1 MKGFLKLVFWLLPIA
16 WSISSAAQQDY
27 DREQYAAYLEQ
38 EITEL
43 ERLYEKEAKYLRRFL
58 KKEQAGDSASTDS
71 LQHKEPPAGNGK
83 VDSLKKI
90 RAYLTRL
97 DAATND
103 LPADLSAYRDRIDH
117 LEQLAGQNASVRG
130 SIESGLEKLRSSG
143 DNHAYHH
150 LLKQYAILNSRLD
163 FWKQKIREPDETE
176 QELLAY
182 LQGDPSWNGLFQK
195 ERQEGLRSS
204 GDMQGMSIE
213 ELERMGFQTKRMV
226 RQELESR
233 FGTEQMGQMEEA
245 MMQQLTEFTKPAEG
259 LKTRYEQLKA
269 SKDALQNDLSSGRE
283 ALGSVTESLRR
294 PSSLFKNKMRG
305 IPFRFRLEPLY
316 SLRTSRPGPDGKP
329 ALLSGSAA
337 LLFRQTERFSLGA
350 GLALDIGLGT
360 GWRDIRISYQGL
372 ALQGIAD
379 WKLGYGFSFQ
389 AVYERRFGRVGEEDG
404 VGPGENDIS
413 EYFKAG
419 SHAFYAGCFKRY
431 RVSSSYNGT
440 LFVGYDF
447 LWRQQGNLSP
457 FVVKF
462 GFSK

>member
-1 MKGFLKLVFWLLPIA
+1 MKGLLKLVFWLLPIA

-38 EITEL
+38 EVTEL
-43 ERLYEKEAKYLRRFL
+43 ERLYEKEAKYLKRFL
-58 KKEQAGDSASTDS
+58 KKQQEDSASADS
-71 LQHKEPPAGNGK
+71 LQHRESVAESGK

-90 RAYLTRL
+90 RAYLSRL
-97 DAATND
+97 DSATNE
-103 LPADLSAYRDRIDH
+103 LPAGLSAYRDRIER
-117 LEQLAGQNASVRG
+117 LEKLAGQNASLRG
-130 SIESGLEKLRSSG
+130 GIESRLEKLRSSG
-143 DNHAYHH
+143 DIGAYHH
-150 LLKQYAILNSRLD
+150 LLKQYAILNSRMD
-163 FWKQKIREPDETE
+163 FWKQKIREPDEAE

-182 LQGDPSWNGLFQK
+182 LQGDASWNSLFKK

-245 MMQQLTEFTKPAEG
+245 MMQQLTEFTKPVEG
-259 LKTRYEQLKA
+259 FKTQYEQLKA
-269 SKDALQNDLSSGRE
+269 SKDALQHDLSSGRE

-372 ALQGIAD
+372 ALQGITD
-379 WKLGYGFSFQ
+379 YKLGYGFSFQ
-389 AVYERRFGRVGEEDG
+389 AVYERRFGVMGEQSG
-404 VGPGENDIS
+404 TGIGENHIA
-413 EYFKAG
+413 EYFRSG
-419 SHAFYAGCFKRY
+419 SHALYAGCFKRY

-440 LFVGYDF
+440 LFIGYDF

-457 FVVKF
+457 LVVKF